1 MKKRIEGNPLCRAFV
16 NEGYVHKMMIK
27 KSAMVTFSFGFF
39 ETELSFIKVKKQF
52 FQTWGKESHLKL
64 SQQMVG
70 LNCFCL
76 ERSRTFLLPIGFLL

>member
-1 MKKRIEGNPLCRAFV
+1 
-16 NEGYVHKMMIK
+16 MMIK

-39 ETELSFIKVKKQF
+39 ETELSFINKKQF

-76 ERSRTFLLPIGFLL
+76 EKSRAFLLLIGFLLNGENSFSQKLHPELMAAS